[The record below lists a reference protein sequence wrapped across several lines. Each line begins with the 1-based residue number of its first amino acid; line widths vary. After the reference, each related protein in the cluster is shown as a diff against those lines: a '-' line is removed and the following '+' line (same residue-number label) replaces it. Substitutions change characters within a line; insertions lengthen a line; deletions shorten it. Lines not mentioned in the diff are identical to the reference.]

1 MPLDGAGVDDPSIWR
16 PEAAAPYRRSTW
28 RPTWNIAIPAAMLLL
43 IGFSCFLLP
52 LILSIPEPVG
62 GNVLEATRPTFTEGH
77 FLGTDLNGNDVLSR
91 LLFGGRASLRIAV
104 AVNLIGLLVGG
115 ALGAFG
121 AYVGGL
127 ADSLIMRIFDVLI
140 AFPSLVLVVAI
151 AQAAGPS
158 ELNTIWALA
167 FFSVPAFARVARA
180 ATLRLRE
187 QPFVAAA
194 TLSGS
199 SRLRVLTGHVAP
211 NILPQLVTLALLGMG
226 ISIILE
232 GALSYLGLGVPAPA
246 PSWGSMIA
254 HGQQAVV
261 TRPMLLVFPSA
272 FLFATVLSFNLL
284 GDALRERWN
293 AL

>member
-1 MPLDGAGVDDPSIWR
+1 MPLDGASVDDPSGWQ
-16 PEAAAPYRRSTW
+16 PEAAEQCRRAKW
-28 RPTWNIAIPAAMLLL
+28 RPALSIAIPAAMLLL
-43 IGFSCFLLP
+43 IVFSCFLLP
-52 LILSIPEPVG
+52 LLLAIPAPVR
-62 GNVLEATRPTFTEGH
+62 GNVLEATRPIFTDGH

-115 ALGAFG
+115 GLGAFG
-121 AYVGGL
+121 AYGGGL
-127 ADSLIMRIFDVLI
+127 ADQLIMRTFDVLI

-187 QPFVAAA
+187 QPFMAAA
-194 TLSGS
+194 TVSGS
-199 SRLRVLTGHVAP
+199 SFLRVLMGHVAP

-226 ISIILE
+226 IAIILE

-254 HGQQAVV
+254 HGQQA
-261 TRPMLLVFPSA
+261 LLTKPILLIFPSA
-272 FLFATVLSFNLL
+272 FLFA
-284 GDALRERWN
+284 
-293 AL
+293 